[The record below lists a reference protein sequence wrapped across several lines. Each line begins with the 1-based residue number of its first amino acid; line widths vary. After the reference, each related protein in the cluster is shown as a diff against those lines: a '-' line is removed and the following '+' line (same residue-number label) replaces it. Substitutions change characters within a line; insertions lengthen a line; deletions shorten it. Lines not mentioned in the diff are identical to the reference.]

1 MSYSAPTPFEVLHRS
16 LADALHVRINKII
29 YQHKNWSES
38 KKQGVDV
45 YEQKTR
51 PAYLEDVSIDMFEQT
66 WSDTSLGF
74 GGMAGQAFTSAY
86 TVVLFCMEMQHY
98 YVYHG
103 GRHAYTVN
111 VHLQSE
117 EGRRKFMSDL
127 AGRCLVGSMD
137 QVKYK

>member
-1 MSYSAPTPFEVLHRS
+1 MSHSASTPFEILHHS
-16 LADALHVRINKII
+16 LADALHVRIGNIS
-29 YQHKNWSES
+29 YQYKNWYES

-51 PAYLEDVSIDMFEQT
+51 PAYIGDVSIDMFEQT

-74 GGMAGQAFTSAY
+74 GGVAGQAFTSAY
-86 TVVLFCMEMQHY
+86 TVVLFCAETQHY

-111 VHLQSE
+111 VLLQSE
-117 EGRRKFMSDL
+117 KGRKAFGDDL
-127 AGRCLVGSMD
+127 AGRCLVGCTN
-137 QVKYK
+137 QAKYR